1 MTVCACS
8 RSAGGAAPPAGGD
21 AAASSGPAA
30 DAAGESAPGPSSSPL
45 PDPEELLLKV
55 SSLHAE
61 VSELK
66 NDRLRLL
73 ADMENVR
80 NIARRDVDNAKA
92 YAVQSFAK
100 QLLGVVD
107 TLSLAVSSVPAG
119 SVDSNEA
126 LKTLYEGVS
135 MTHHSLLKALSG
147 QGVVQFGAAGD
158 KYDPH
163 LHEAM
168 FEAEHETLAPGT
180 VSSVLV
186 TGFKLKDRVLRPAK
200 VGTVK
205 RKPE

>member
-1 MTVCACS
+1 
-8 RSAGGAAPPAGGD
+8 
-21 AAASSGPAA
+21 
-30 DAAGESAPGPSSSPL
+30 
-45 PDPEELLLKV
+45 
-55 SSLHAE
+55 

-168 FEAEHETLAPGT
+168 FEAEHETLAPEAAIRPSETCLRRRRWLWRRLEGLPT
-180 VSSVLV
+180 WSASDSS
-186 TGFKLKDRVLRPAK
+186 
-200 VGTVK
+200 
-205 RKPE
+205 